1 MNYNMYGFEDVF
13 RALGYEPED
22 IFSNIDKTTFDGEK
36 TTYNGNAQNNANS
49 PNSYNL
55 DDESEGKGSGAGGW
69 NPFTGF
75 EPNCNDVFNGFQKLY
90 PELFIVMGEII
101 GNIISRKLPANV
113 QNSFGNWLQLIGQA
127 ILTYNAQ
134 QQYFQGGPGR
144 YFSPIYYNVS
154 NPFCSGNLSYGE
166 NFKNTDCFEHN
177 EGKSCKRKKVSRSD
191 IAKLDNNI
199 NQLVKEINSLK
210 QEIDKINCKVEQE

>member
-1 MNYNMYGFEDVF
+1 MYGFEDIL

-22 IFSNIDKTTFDGEK
+22 IFSNSDKTTFDG
-36 TTYNGNAQNNANS
+36 NAQNNVNNQS
-49 PNSYNL
+49 SYNL
-55 DDESEGKGSGAGGW
+55 DDESEGKSSGAGGW
-69 NPFTGF
+69 NQFTGF
-75 EPNCNDVFNGFQKLY
+75 EPNCNDIFNGFQQLY
-90 PELFIVMGEII
+90 PELYVVMGEII
-101 GNIISRKLPANV
+101 GNIISRKMPANV
-113 QNSFGNWLQLIGQA
+113 QNAFGNWLQLIGQA

-154 NPFCSGNLSYGE
+154 NPFCSSNLYGV

-177 EGKSCKRKKVSRSD
+177 NGKSYKRKKVSRSD

-210 QEIDKINCKVEQE
+210 QQIDKINYKEKQE

>member
-1 MNYNMYGFEDVF
+1 MNYNIYGFKEIL
-13 RALGYEPED
+13 RALGYEPEY
-22 IFSNIDKTTFDGEK
+22 IFPNRDKTTFNGDK
-36 TTYNGNAQNNANS
+36 TTFYGNAQDNINDGS
-49 PNSYNL
+49 CYNL

-69 NPFTGF
+69 NQFTGF

-101 GNIISRKLPANV
+101 GNIISRKMPINV

-154 NPFCSGNLSYGE
+154 NPFCSNNSYDRNFE
-166 NFKNTDCFEHN
+166 NINCFEYN
-177 EGKSCKRKKVSRSD
+177 EGKRHKRKKVSQKD

-210 QEIDKINCKVEQE
+210 QQIDQINYKGEQE